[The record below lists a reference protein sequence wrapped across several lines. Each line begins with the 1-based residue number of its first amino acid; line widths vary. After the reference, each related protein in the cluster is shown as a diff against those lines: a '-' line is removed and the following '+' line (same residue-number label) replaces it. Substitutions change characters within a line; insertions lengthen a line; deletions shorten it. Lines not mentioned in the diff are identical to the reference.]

1 MGLNLR
7 KVAGQAMLLISDSVQ
22 TADQQDEL
30 LQAAAESGTERRRGL
45 RIRQNRPV
53 KVYEPTTS
61 RYFGGQ
67 TEDISATG
75 LRVELPAYVPVR
87 VGEVLSIHVGL
98 SDAGQTLANR
108 RSMVP
113 ARVVWVNRARRIDG
127 KLETG
132 VEFLSSIAAHLD
144 AA

>member
-1 MGLNLR
+1 
-7 KVAGQAMLLISDSVQ
+7 MLLISDSVQ

-30 LQAAAESGTERRRGL
+30 LHVTAESGTERRRGL

-53 KVYEPTTS
+53 KVFEPTTS

-75 LRVELPAYVPVR
+75 LRVELPAYAPVR
-87 VGEVLSIHVGL
+87 VGEVLNIHVGL
-98 SDAGQTLANR
+98 SQSGQTLANR

>member
-1 MGLNLR
+1 
-7 KVAGQAMLLISDSVQ
+7 MLLISDSVQ

-30 LQAAAESGTERRRGL
+30 LQAAKESGTERRRGL
-45 RIRQNRPV
+45 RIRQNRPI
-53 KVYEPTTS
+53 KVFEPTTS

-98 SDAGQTLANR
+98 SQSGQSLANR

-113 ARVVWVNRARRIDG
+113 ARVIWVNRARRIDG

>member
-1 MGLNLR
+1 
-7 KVAGQAMLLISDSVQ
+7 MLVL
-22 TADQQDEL
+22 TEPTTQQDTEL
-30 LQAAAESGTERRRGL
+30 SLTTDSTERRRGL

-67 TEDISATG
+67 TGDISVTG
-75 LRVELPAYVPVR
+75 LRVELPAYAPVR

-98 SDAGQTLANR
+98 SDSGQTLAHR
-108 RSMVP
+108 RAMIP
-113 ARVVWVNRARRIDG
+113 ARVVWVNRARRLDA
-127 KLETG
+127 KLEAG
-132 VEFLSSIAAHLD
+132 VEFLASIAAHLD

>member
-1 MGLNLR
+1 
-7 KVAGQAMLLISDSVQ
+7 MLLISDSVQ
-22 TADQQDEL
+22 TAQTADEL
-30 LQAAAESGTERRRGL
+30 LGTDAESGAERRRGL

-75 LRVELPAYVPVR
+75 LRVELPAYAPVR
-87 VGEVLSIHVGL
+87 VGEVLNIHVGL
-98 SDAGQTLANR
+98 SQSGQTLANR
-108 RSMVP
+108 RAMVP

-132 VEFLSSIAAHLD
+132 VEFLTSIAAHLD

>member
-1 MGLNLR
+1 
-7 KVAGQAMLLISDSVQ
+7 MLLLSEP
-22 TADQQDEL
+22 DQRVSRGVARDV
-30 LQAAAESGTERRRGL
+30 TERRRGF

-67 TEDISATG
+67 TEDVSATG

-87 VGEVLSIHVGL
+87 EGDVLSIYVGL
-98 SDAGQTLANR
+98 NQQTGQTLAHR
-108 RSMVP
+108 RQMMP
-113 ARVVWVNRARRIDG
+113 ARVVWVSRDASRCG
-127 KLETG
+127 AKLEAG
-132 VEFLSSIAAHLD
+132 VEFLTSIAAHLD